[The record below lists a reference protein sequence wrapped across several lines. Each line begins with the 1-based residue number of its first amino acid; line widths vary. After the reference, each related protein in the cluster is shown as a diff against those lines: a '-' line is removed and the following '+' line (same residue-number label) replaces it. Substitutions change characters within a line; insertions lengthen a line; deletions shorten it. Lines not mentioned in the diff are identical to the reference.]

1 MKKNVLFPMI
11 LLLSLVFPLPAKA
24 QFSLKPS
31 PLPTCKAFLL
41 TEIGYY
47 YRVSSFP
54 EDLYPDYKHH
64 SYFTSNIGL
73 MMNLSSKFSI
83 GAANFVGID
92 NGHEIRWGAKVRARR
107 WFGPEKSAD
116 LSLGLNF
123 ADSRTYYDKPAFSGE
138 LSLNLRDQLIFNILV
153 EVGSY
158 NYELFETAYYD
169 SYEQVSSIIK
179 KGSDVGIYTGI
190 KTGRNVGLIAHIA
203 GALIGA
209 AILGVYLLTVED

>member
-1 MKKNVLFPMI
+1 MRNNILFSI
-11 LLLSLVFPLPAKA
+11 VLLSLLIFPLLAEA

-31 PLPTCKAFLL
+31 PLPTCKTFLL

-54 EDLYPDYKHH
+54 EELSWYKHH
-64 SYFTSNIGL
+64 SYFTSNVGL

-92 NGHEIRWGAKVRARR
+92 DDGQLRWGAKARARR

-123 ADSRTYYDKPAFSGE
+123 ADSRGYYDMPAITGE
-138 LSLNLRDQLIFNILV
+138 LSLNLRDLIIFNILV
-153 EVGSY
+153 EVASY
-158 NYELFETAYYD
+158 KIDQYADYEPYELLGT
-169 SYEQVSSIIK
+169 K

-190 KTGRNVGLIAHIA
+190 KTGRKPGLIANIGIA
-203 GALIGA
+203 LVGAVV
-209 AILGVYLLTVED
+209 LGLWVFGEDD